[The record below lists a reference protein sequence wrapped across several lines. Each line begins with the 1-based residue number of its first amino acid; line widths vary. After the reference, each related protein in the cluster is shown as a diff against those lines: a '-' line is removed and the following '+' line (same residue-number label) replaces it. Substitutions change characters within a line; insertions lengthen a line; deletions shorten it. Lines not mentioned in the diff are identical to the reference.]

1 MADLKS
7 CWYPSRP
14 NVTTAAVLIAVI
26 DILAAILLIL
36 LNVANKI
43 PDDRK
48 TDNYIYSGVQIIL
61 SIVLIFGVYMETTGY
76 VILSVY
82 TSLIAVYAIFKVVA
96 LLLCAILPFIVLVII
111 GSEFYCVQAFMK
123 KHHWFDPTLKAEE
136 QETTGYVIWSVYTSL
151 IAVYALFKVVALV
164 VVQRCWAALGGVSRY
179 CGLC

>member
-7 CWYPSRP
+7 CWYPSRAR
-14 NVTTAAVLIAVI
+14 VTTAAVVIAVI
-26 DILAAILLIL
+26 EVIAAIVLIL

-48 TDNYIYSGVQIIL
+48 TDTYIYSGAQIIL
-61 SIVLIFGVYMETTGY
+61 SIVLIFAVYMGRPTY
-76 VILSVY
+76 I
-82 TSLIAVYAIFKVVA
+82 SLY
-96 LLLCAILPFIVLVII
+96 LQGQLLCAILPFIVLVII